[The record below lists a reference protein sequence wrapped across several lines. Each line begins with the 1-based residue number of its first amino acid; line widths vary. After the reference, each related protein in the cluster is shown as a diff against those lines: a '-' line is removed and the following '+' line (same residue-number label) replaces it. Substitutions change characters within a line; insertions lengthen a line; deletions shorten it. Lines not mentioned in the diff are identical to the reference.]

1 MFKFIYNHLSF
12 FVGLLFAVLSI
23 CIDDLTHALL
33 CLILATLW
41 YMAHTLETLT
51 TEHEYVFIPKGVE
64 E

>member
-51 TEHEYVFIPKGVE
+51 PKQEHEFMLKGVE